1 MGYGH
6 EFLFL
11 IPVTIDETK
20 LHQIE
25 KEIYKA
31 MYPFYSQGVKI
42 MKKEKIYNK
51 IIRIIREMYEIQTP
65 VIKDVKEIL
74 IKKGYTVNYSGAMS
88 PYSGSYQLSHATGE
102 EHKILIPFLS
112 KERENMLLAEALF
125 EIETGMQDH
134 AECKNLARR
143 LMIPTKEFLQQVDKN
158 ESEGYRINI
167 SKVTA
172 HFYIDESSVI
182 ARGRELGIF
191 DIL

>member
-1 MGYGH
+1 
-6 EFLFL
+6 
-11 IPVTIDETK
+11 
-20 LHQIE
+20 
-25 KEIYKA
+25 
-31 MYPFYSQGVKI
+31 

-112 KERENMLLAEALF
+112 KEREK
-125 EIETGMQDH
+125 QDH

>member
-1 MGYGH
+1 
-6 EFLFL
+6 
-11 IPVTIDETK
+11 
-20 LHQIE
+20 
-25 KEIYKA
+25 
-31 MYPFYSQGVKI
+31 

-74 IKKGYTVNYSGAMS
+74 IKKGYTVNYSGTMS
-88 PYSGSYQLSHATGE
+88 SYSRSYQLSHATGE

-125 EIETGMQDH
+125 EIETRMQDH

-143 LMIPTKEFLQQVDKN
+143 LMIPTKEFLQLVDKN
-158 ESEGYRINI
+158 ESEGHRINI
-167 SKVTA
+167 SKVAA

>member
-1 MGYGH
+1 M
-6 EFLFL
+6 
-11 IPVTIDETK
+11 I
-20 LHQIE
+20 
-25 KEIYKA
+25 
-31 MYPFYSQGVKI
+31 
-42 MKKEKIYNK
+42 KEKIYGE
-51 IIRIIREMYEIQTP
+51 IVQIIREMYDTQTS

-74 IKKGYTVNYSGAMS
+74 IQKGHAVDYSGAMS
-88 PYSGSYQLSHATGE
+88 SYSGSYQLSHSTGG

-125 EIETGMQDH
+125 EIDAGIQDY

-158 ESEGYRINI
+158 ESEGHRINI
-167 SKVTA
+167 SKIAA
-172 HFYIDESSVI
+172 HFHVDESSVI

>member
-1 MGYGH
+1 
-6 EFLFL
+6 
-11 IPVTIDETK
+11 
-20 LHQIE
+20 
-25 KEIYKA
+25 
-31 MYPFYSQGVKI
+31 

-51 IIRIIREMYEIQTP
+51 IVRIIREMYEIQTP

-74 IKKGYTVNYSGAMS
+74 IKKGYIVDYSGTIS
-88 PYSGSYQLSHATGE
+88 SYSGSYQLFSLKGKE
-102 EHKILIPFLS
+102 YKIRIPFLS

-125 EIETGMQDH
+125 EIETGIQDH
-134 AECKNLARR
+134 AECKKLARR

-158 ESEGYRINI
+158 ESEAHRINI

-172 HFYIDESSVI
+172 HFYVDESSVI

>member
-1 MGYGH
+1 
-6 EFLFL
+6 
-11 IPVTIDETK
+11 
-20 LHQIE
+20 
-25 KEIYKA
+25 
-31 MYPFYSQGVKI
+31 

-88 PYSGSYQLSHATGE
+88 SYSGSYQLSHATGE

-158 ESEGYRINI
+158 ESEGHRINI
-167 SKVTA
+167 SKIAA
-172 HFYIDESSVI
+172 HFYVDESSVI
-182 ARGRELGIF
+182 ARGRELRIF
-191 DIL
+191 DVL

>member
-1 MGYGH
+1 M
-6 EFLFL
+6 
-11 IPVTIDETK
+11 I
-20 LHQIE
+20 
-25 KEIYKA
+25 
-31 MYPFYSQGVKI
+31 
-42 MKKEKIYNK
+42 KEKIYGE
-51 IIRIIREMYEIQTP
+51 IVQIIREMYDTQTS

-74 IKKGYTVNYSGAMS
+74 IQKGHAVDYSGAMS
-88 PYSGSYQLSHATGE
+88 SYSGSYQLSHSTGG

-125 EIETGMQDH
+125 EIDAGIQDH

-158 ESEGYRINI
+158 ESEGHRIDI
-167 SKVTA
+167 SKIAA
-172 HFYIDESSVI
+172 HFYVDESNVI

>member
-1 MGYGH
+1 
-6 EFLFL
+6 
-11 IPVTIDETK
+11 
-20 LHQIE
+20 
-25 KEIYKA
+25 
-31 MYPFYSQGVKI
+31 

-74 IKKGYTVNYSGAMS
+74 IKKGYTVNYSGTMS
-88 PYSGSYQLSHATGE
+88 SYSGSYQLSHATGE
-102 EHKILIPFLS
+102 KYKILIPFLS

-158 ESEGYRINI
+158 ESEGHRINI
-167 SKVTA
+167 SKVAA

>member
-1 MGYGH
+1 
-6 EFLFL
+6 
-11 IPVTIDETK
+11 
-20 LHQIE
+20 
-25 KEIYKA
+25 
-31 MYPFYSQGVKI
+31 

-74 IKKGYTVNYSGAMS
+74 IKKGYTVNYSGTMS
-88 PYSGSYQLSHATGE
+88 SYSSSYQLSHSTGE
-102 EHKILIPFLS
+102 EHKILVPFLS

-125 EIETGMQDH
+125 EIEAGMQDH

-158 ESEGYRINI
+158 ESEGHRINI
-167 SKVTA
+167 SKIA
-172 HFYIDESSVI
+172 AYFYVDESSVI

>member
-1 MGYGH
+1 
-6 EFLFL
+6 
-11 IPVTIDETK
+11 
-20 LHQIE
+20 
-25 KEIYKA
+25 
-31 MYPFYSQGVKI
+31 

-51 IIRIIREMYEIQTP
+51 IIRIIREMYENQTP

-112 KERENMLLAEALF
+112 KERENMLLAEAL
-125 EIETGMQDH
+125 QVH

>member
-1 MGYGH
+1 
-6 EFLFL
+6 
-11 IPVTIDETK
+11 
-20 LHQIE
+20 
-25 KEIYKA
+25 
-31 MYPFYSQGVKI
+31 

-143 LMIPTKEFLQQVDKN
+143 LMIPVVA
-158 ESEGYRINI
+158 GG
-167 SKVTA
+167 
-172 HFYIDESSVI
+172 SSSDSFAGTLSSAPFPVNKPATPLI
-182 ARGRELGIF
+182 A
-191 DIL
+191 

>member
-1 MGYGH
+1 
-6 EFLFL
+6 
-11 IPVTIDETK
+11 
-20 LHQIE
+20 
-25 KEIYKA
+25 
-31 MYPFYSQGVKI
+31 

-74 IKKGYTVNYSGAMS
+74 IKKGHTVNYSGTIS
-88 PYSGSYQLSHATGE
+88 PYSSSYQLSHSTGE

-125 EIETGMQDH
+125 EIKTGIQDH
-134 AECKNLARR
+134 AECKKLARR

-158 ESEGYRINI
+158 ESEGHRINI
-167 SKVTA
+167 SKVAA
-172 HFYIDESSVI
+172 HFYVDESSVI

>member
-1 MGYGH
+1 
-6 EFLFL
+6 
-11 IPVTIDETK
+11 
-20 LHQIE
+20 
-25 KEIYKA
+25 
-31 MYPFYSQGVKI
+31 

-51 IIRIIREMYEIQTP
+51 IVRIIREMYEIQTP

-74 IKKGYTVNYSGAMS
+74 IKKGYIVDYSGTIS
-88 PYSGSYQLSHATGE
+88 SYSGSYQLFSLKGKE
-102 EHKILIPFLS
+102 YKIRIPFLS

-125 EIETGMQDH
+125 EIETGIQDH

-158 ESEGYRINI
+158 ESEEHMVNL
-167 SKVTA
+167 SKIAA

>member
-1 MGYGH
+1 M
-6 EFLFL
+6 
-11 IPVTIDETK
+11 I
-20 LHQIE
+20 
-25 KEIYKA
+25 
-31 MYPFYSQGVKI
+31 
-42 MKKEKIYNK
+42 KEKIYGE
-51 IIRIIREMYEIQTP
+51 IVQIIREMYDTQTS

-74 IKKGYTVNYSGAMS
+74 IQKGHAVDYSGAMS
-88 PYSGSYQLSHATGE
+88 SYSGSYQLSHSTGG

-125 EIETGMQDH
+125 EIDAGIQDH

-158 ESEGYRINI
+158 ESEGHRINI
-167 SKVTA
+167 SKIAT
-172 HFYIDESSVI
+172 HFHVDESSVI

>member
-1 MGYGH
+1 M
-6 EFLFL
+6 
-11 IPVTIDETK
+11 I
-20 LHQIE
+20 
-25 KEIYKA
+25 
-31 MYPFYSQGVKI
+31 
-42 MKKEKIYNK
+42 KEKIYGE
-51 IIRIIREMYEIQTP
+51 IVQIIREMYDTQTS

-74 IKKGYTVNYSGAMS
+74 IQKGHAVDYSGAMS
-88 PYSGSYQLSHATGE
+88 SYSGSYQLSHSTGG

-125 EIETGMQDH
+125 EIDAGIQDH